1 MSNAELAAAP
11 GSPAV
16 HAAQVERAGL
26 DAGTRE
32 SALSALA
39 QLNGTTREVELAA
52 ALLRFD
58 ERYQDPGTGGELG
71 RLLASSA
78 AADLRKAEG
87 LIARMASKDHTLGS
101 VRRAGLAAKAVMEGS
116 PAGVWRQTESSTDG
130 RTLLIDALY
139 LIGDPA
145 LRLQFQPL
153 VAGLLAP
160 GAPAPASNVRTAA
173 LRVLPILG
181 EENASAHAL
190 LIAPYVLQESDRVIA
205 TRALLQLPRS
215 AWSGLDAAALSRG
228 ILAQATQ
235 TAAGERSQQDFVEFT
250 RLGQELAGLLPAKD
264 AAPLRRAFRELG
276 VSVFVVTSVREQMR
290 YDTTQIVVQAGKPF
304 EIIFENID
312 VMPHNLVVVKPGT
325 REAIG
330 NAANFMPPTPD
341 RLGRAYVPASDNV
354 IAATK
359 MLEPGQKQKL
369 FIQAPRT
376 PGNYEFVCTFPGHW
390 LIMWGT
396 LVVAEDPEAWLQQH
410 AAETPAAPAAGGH
423 GGHGKDHAHAP

>member
-1 MSNAELAAAP
+1 
-11 GSPAV
+11 
-16 HAAQVERAGL
+16 
-26 DAGTRE
+26 
-32 SALSALA
+32 
-39 QLNGTTREVELAA
+39 
-52 ALLRFD
+52 
-58 ERYQDPGTGGELG
+58 
-71 RLLASSA
+71 
-78 AADLRKAEG
+78 
-87 LIARMASKDHTLGS
+87 MASKDHTLGS

-116 PAGVWRQTESSTDG
+116 PNGVWRQTEPSTDG

-153 VAGLLAP
+153 VAGLLTP
-160 GAPAPASNVRTAA
+160 GATALASNVRTAA

-181 EENASAHAL
+181 DENAPAHAL
-190 LIAPYVLQESDRVIA
+190 LLAPYVLQESDRVVA

-235 TAAGERSQQDFVEFT
+235 TAAADRSQQEFVEFT
-250 RLGQELAGLLPAKD
+250 RLGQELAGLLPAKE
-264 AAPLRRAFRELG
+264 ATPLRRAFRELG
-276 VSVFVVTSVREQMR
+276 VSVFVIKSVREQMR
-290 YDTTQIVVQAGKPF
+290 YDTNQIVVQAGKPF

-330 NAANFMPPTPD
+330 NAANVMPPTPD
-341 RLGRAYVPASDNV
+341 RLGRAYVPASDDV

-396 LVVAEDPEAWLQQH
+396 LVVAEDPETWLQQH
-410 AAETPAAPAAGGH
+410 AGETPAGPSAGSHGGH